1 MWLEHISSLIEKTDM
16 DNLYNDI
23 PLAIFI
29 IKLINIKINLSGIE
43 NKQKYQDYIDSEK
56 HCDLRYFIQVTMN
69 EEIENECLQKEKEL
83 EDEIKSLDE
92 IFKVESYES
101 NSALGPGIILKTP
114 LYEDRMVLYTNYME
128 GSYVKYDISD
138 YWTNR
143 NINFDNNNNK
153 PTWKLM
159 DYYEY
164 FKKSILNKDNIERK
178 GYSTFYISKYRNLQ
192 KQIKDIIKICSNKR
206 SFLIVLE
213 SIRDIKVSNLME
225 KIDKGKLIY

>member
-83 EDEIKSLDE
+83 EDEIKELNKM
-92 IFKVESYES
+92 FKVEKSK
-101 NSALGPGIILKTP
+101 SALRPGIIIKTP
-114 LYEDRMVLYTNYME
+114 SYEYRMFLYQKYME
-128 GSYVKYDISD
+128 GDKEVLKAVKDMWTERDLRLDPPERPDKINAFYDLFKSKI
-138 YWTNR
+138 
-143 NINFDNNNNK
+143 
-153 PTWKLM
+153 
-159 DYYEY
+159 
-164 FKKSILNKDNIERK
+164 FKKDIECKDYRK
-178 GYSTFYISKYRNLQ
+178 LQ
-192 KQIKDIIKICSNKR
+192 SQIIDITKICSNKV
-206 SFLIVLE
+206 SFLILLE
-213 SIRDIKVSNLME
+213 SIHDVKVSNLME

>member
-1 MWLEHISSLIEKTDM
+1 MESYNLVNANIITLSASLQTANTITISNGK
-16 DNLYNDI
+16 
-23 PLAIFI
+23 
-29 IKLINIKINLSGIE
+29 IE
-43 NKQKYQDYIDSEK
+43 NINQPNSLYKTLDLNGHTVIPGFIDAHFHLK
-56 HCDLRYFIQVTMN
+56 NFGKR
-69 EEIENECLQKEKEL
+69 L
-83 EDEIKSLDE
+83 EMLNLKGIKSLDE

-128 GSYVKYDISD
+128 GSDVKYDISD

-178 GYSTFYISKYRNLQ
+178 GYSTFYISKYRKLQ
-192 KQIKDIIKICSNKR
+192 KQIKDIMKICSNKG

-213 SIRDIKVSNLME
+213 SIRDIKVSNLMG